1 MVDVEQLKKEEIEE
15 LTKTVTLESLILEGV
30 ETKVPVTVD
39 FPTKDGLVP
48 VTCIIRPLTS
58 SEW

>member
-30 ETKVPVTVD
+30 ETKVP
-39 FPTKDGLVP
+39 
-48 VTCIIRPLTS
+48 PLRIELRS
-58 SEW
+58 LL